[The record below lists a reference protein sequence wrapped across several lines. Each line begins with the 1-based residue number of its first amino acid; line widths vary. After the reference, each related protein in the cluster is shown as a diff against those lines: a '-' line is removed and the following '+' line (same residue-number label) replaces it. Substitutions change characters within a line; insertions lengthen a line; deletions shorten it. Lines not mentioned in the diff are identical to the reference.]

1 MRTPEWEASPGALAT
16 LLNSRAP
23 LVKADIYT
31 LTLAGGTVLR
41 WSGSDQ
47 ALVVNSQTYTLGPK
61 IKRDRVRFV
70 VGVEVSSLNVTLW
83 DEGGTLINGK
93 SLVAFAAARA
103 LFGAKLKLSRVFW
116 GHSDLGP
123 VGSLLWFTGRI
134 ADTQVNRY
142 EVKVVVKSDIELL
155 DVMVP
160 GEVYQPSCLNTL
172 YDSACGAVRA
182 SFTTT
187 AAATAAS
194 SSARTVFGHSLAPAA
209 GYFDLGVVKF
219 NTGANAGISRTVKQH
234 LATTLSVLQPW
245 PFQVAVSDSFEIVPG
260 CNRSFTDANGCSKFY
275 AASEDRVK
283 RFRGQPFIPVPETV
297 I

>member
-1 MRTPEWEASPGALAT
+1 MRTPEWETSPGALAT

-116 GHSDLGP
+116 GHTDPGP

-134 ADTQVNRY
+134 ADTKVDRY
-142 EVKVVVKSDIELL
+142 EVKVAVKSDVELL

-160 GEVYQPSCLNTL
+160 GEVYQPRCLNTL
-172 YDSACGAVRA
+172 YDSACGAPRA
-182 SFTTT
+182 SYVTTS
-187 AAATAAS
+187 AASAATSA
-194 SSARTVFGHSLAPAA
+194 ARTVFGHTLGA
-209 GYFDLGVVKF
+209 GVGFYDLGVVKF
-219 NTGANAGISRTVKQH
+219 TSGANAGISRTVKQH
-234 LATTLSVLQPW
+234 LSTTLAVLQPW
-245 PFQVAVSDSFEIVPG
+245 PFPVAVFDTFEIVPG
-260 CNRSFTDANGCSKFY
+260 CNRSFTDTNGCPKFF
-275 AASEDRVK
+275 STEDRVR